1 MELSYTR
8 LTFLSDINTIS
19 FFDKFDFFWNFIKQH
34 RDRGDIMLKSLV
46 CTMLLVMSMGIL
58 NASEAAG
65 RAVVKKFWKSINYCQ
80 LDTMEYITDD
90 FTSLSQGQKKD
101 REQTEKYIRLFNQY
115 ISLAKKQ
122 KYAEAMEI
130 FVKLLEQSNVKTVGK
145 RDTRKFSELSPKEQQ
160 QTIAFIKKSANSFPD
175 KYTVKKNQSMKI
187 TSFSISGDQAT
198 ALISFQGVFKSKTAE
213 IKLKKVNGKWLVS
226 QITDN

>member
-1 MELSYTR
+1 
-8 LTFLSDINTIS
+8 
-19 FFDKFDFFWNFIKQH
+19 
-34 RDRGDIMLKSLV
+34 MLKSII
-46 CTMLLVMSMGIL
+46 CSMLLILSMSIL

-65 RAVVKKFWKSINYCQ
+65 RAVVKKFWKSISYCK
-80 LDTMEYITDD
+80 LDTMKYITDD

-101 REQTEKYIRLFNQY
+101 REQTEKFIRLFDQY

-130 FVKLLEQSNVKTVGK
+130 FLKLLEQSNVKTVRK
-145 RDTRKFSELSPKEQQ
+145 RDVRKFSELSPKEQQ
-160 QTIAFIKKSANSFPD
+160 QAIAFIKKSANSFPD
-175 KYTVKKNQSMKI
+175 KYTVKKIQSMKI

-226 QITDN
+226 QITE

>member
-1 MELSYTR
+1 MELPYIR

-19 FFDKFDFFWNFIKQH
+19 FFDKFDLFWNFIKQH
-34 RDRGDIMLKSLV
+34 RDREDIMLKSLV
-46 CTMLLVMSMGIL
+46 CAMLLVMSMGIL

-90 FTSLSQGQKKD
+90 FTSVSQGQKKD
-101 REQTEKYIRLFNQY
+101 QEQTEKYIRLFNQY

-226 QITDN
+226 QIADN